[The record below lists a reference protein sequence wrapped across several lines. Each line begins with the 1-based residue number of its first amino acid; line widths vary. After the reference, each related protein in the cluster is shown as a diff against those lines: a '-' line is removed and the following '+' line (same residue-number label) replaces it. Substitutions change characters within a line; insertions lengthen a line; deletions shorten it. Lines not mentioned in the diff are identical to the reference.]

1 MSNRRNDNNPYS
13 KFSNKDYDFVSKKI
27 NYDKSI
33 ISNFYNLIL
42 LGEISKLDSF
52 LLNYPYLNK
61 TLNSEE
67 DSPYH
72 VIVESNLS
80 NHKKINLIKYL
91 HSKNFNLNVQNKM
104 GDTPLLIASKQFNI
118 NIINTLIDLGAN
130 INISNYLDINPIHYI
145 FKGSV
150 KQCENLKIDPIIDE
164 PNVKFDRVLNSENF
178 KEAKSNFVN
187 KN

>member
-33 ISNFYNLIL
+33 ISNFFNLIL

-52 LLNYPYLNK
+52 LFNYPYLNK
-61 TLNSEE
+61 SLNSEE

-72 VIVESNLS
+72 VVVESNLS

-91 HSKNFNLNVQNKM
+91 KSKDFNINVQNKM

-118 NIINTLIDLGAN
+118 DVIDVLIN
-130 INISNYLDINPIHYI
+130 
-145 FKGSV
+145 
-150 KQCENLKIDPIIDE
+150 
-164 PNVKFDRVLNSENF
+164 
-178 KEAKSNFVN
+178 
-187 KN
+187 

>member
-27 NYDKSI
+27 NYSKSI
-33 ISNFYNLIL
+33 ISDFYNLIL

-164 PNVKFDRVLNSENF
+164 PNVKFD
-178 KEAKSNFVN
+178 
-187 KN
+187 